1 MHVRQEKVSKFNFNQ
16 LFFSDSSNKEG
27 QDPFPCSNR
36 LGLFSIP
43 EGSHTWPVQKT
54 DSTSEHGVYCARELA
69 AVNFAKDDVKKY
81 QKWHLN
87 VPTLNRTVGHQIAR
101 EISQK

>member
-1 MHVRQEKVSKFNFNQ
+1 MRERPEKVSGSKFNFNQ
-16 LFFSDSSNKEG
+16 LFFRDSSNKEG

-54 DSTSEHGVYCARELA
+54 DYTSEHGGYCARELA
-69 AVNFAKDDVKKY
+69 AVNFC
-81 QKWHLN
+81 Q
-87 VPTLNRTVGHQIAR
+87 R
-101 EISQK
+101 